1 MTTPQI
7 LIFPPSDTQF
17 EIIFIQCCHICVFA
31 LALYSAVTY
40 MIVISL
46 LIMNK
51 HFCFPRLDSGWEFFS
66 HGPNRSISGMIW
78 GRQAGDLAVVNQAA
92 SLRCLAFVMLN
103 CEDDIR

>member
-1 MTTPQI
+1 M
-7 LIFPPSDTQF
+7 
-17 EIIFIQCCHICVFA
+17 FA

-78 GRQAGDLAVVNQAA
+78 GRQAGDLAIVNQAA